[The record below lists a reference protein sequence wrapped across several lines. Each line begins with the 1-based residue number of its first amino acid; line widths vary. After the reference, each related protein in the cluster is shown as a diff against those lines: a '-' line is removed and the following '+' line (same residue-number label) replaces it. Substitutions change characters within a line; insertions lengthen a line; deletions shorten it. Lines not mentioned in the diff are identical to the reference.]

1 MAQAGREAAAA
12 PAAERA
18 LIELLALER
27 EITELEYVRRSD
39 ALDRVSDAAR
49 RLGELSWSEDI
60 LTRAATELGACS
72 EFDRVLFSETDGG
85 VVAPPAALAD
95 TGARLEYPL
104 LESEVARRQTPEVV
118 VVAATGA
125 RTPRLLAEVL
135 GWES

>member
-85 VVAPPAALAD
+85 VIAPLAIWEA
-95 TGARLEYPL
+95 GGRRGGREARDW
-104 LESEVARRQTPEVV
+104 ARRPS
-118 VVAATGA
+118 
-125 RTPRLLAEVL
+125 PRWRPPGPA
-135 GWES
+135 